1 MELHRIKNI
10 FICNKYRMLTKK
22 HGQKM
27 CVNKKILGVQNIY
40 DLIYMKEI
48 TGRFETKNATNEQ
61 ISSYK
66 KYG

>member
-10 FICNKYRMLTKK
+10 FICNKYKMLTKK
-22 HGQKM
+22 YGQKM
-27 CVNKKILGVQNIY
+27 RVNKKILVVQNIY

>member
-1 MELHRIKNI
+1 
-10 FICNKYRMLTKK
+10 MLTKK
-22 HGQKM
+22 YGQKM
-27 CVNKKILGVQNIY
+27 CVNKKILVVQNIY